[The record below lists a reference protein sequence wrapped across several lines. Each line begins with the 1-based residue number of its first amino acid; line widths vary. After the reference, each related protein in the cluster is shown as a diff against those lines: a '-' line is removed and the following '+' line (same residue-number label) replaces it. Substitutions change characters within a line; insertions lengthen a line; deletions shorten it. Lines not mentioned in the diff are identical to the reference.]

1 MLVTEYLYN
10 QNSLP
15 YKASIS
21 PQMNAS
27 VCMLCMICMI
37 LTGLP
42 VERSYDR
49 SSKCKMKVLHLQI
62 WALDASRLILL
73 VLELLTQFFLVDDE
87 LLSVACSSLFLPPE
101 FFYWLSC
108 FSGLM
113 IEIFSLWVQTHYFLQ
128 IAPRATL
135 CPRFLIIFSHRDGNT
150 KIITILE
157 ELGKSYAYH
166 SSSLLFFR
174 CTTKIFYFSF
184 SFFFA
189 FIFA

>member
-15 YKASIS
+15 YKASILQ
-21 PQMNAS
+21 QMNAS

-49 SSKCKMKVLHLQI
+49 SSKCKMRVLHLQI

-73 VLELLTQFFLVDDE
+73 VLELMTQFFLVDDE
-87 LLSVACSSLFLPPE
+87 LLSVTCSSLFLPPE

-113 IEIFSLWVQTHYFLQ
+113 MQTHYFLQ
-128 IAPRATL
+128 IAPWVIL
-135 CPRFLIIFSHRDGNT
+135 DPRFLIIFFHGDGDT
-150 KIITILE
+150 KIITILGAN
-157 ELGKSYAYH
+157 LMPIIS
-166 SSSLLFFR
+166 
-174 CTTKIFYFSF
+174 TV
-184 SFFFA
+184 FFFLQACNQNLLCFFFLFYA